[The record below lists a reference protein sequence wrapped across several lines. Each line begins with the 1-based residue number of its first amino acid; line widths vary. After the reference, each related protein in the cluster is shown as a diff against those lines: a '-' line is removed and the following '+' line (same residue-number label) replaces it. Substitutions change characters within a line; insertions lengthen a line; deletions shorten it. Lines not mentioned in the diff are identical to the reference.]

1 MQATNPQ
8 VSLTDRRSVPRA
20 RWWLIAP
27 ILLLFVIIN
36 QIDKSNISVLIADS
50 RFVADMGATG
60 QPARLGFISS
70 SFFVGYGLSLLLW
83 GFIVDRIGP
92 RRSALWGVLG
102 WAVTTVW
109 CGLAGG
115 LTELYVARFALGLA
129 EGCMWPVCNTYV
141 GRWFAEREHGRIQT
155 FWFNGAQIGI
165 AIGLPVV
172 TGILLAAGWHAV
184 FFVCGAA
191 SVGILLPL
199 FYWLAPDEP
208 AQSRWVKPAE
218 LLYVEKSSPA
228 PPKASSAK
236 LRFLV
241 KPAFWLIALCQACLV
256 ATFFGLNTWIPTYLT
271 KARGLPF
278 GTMSV
283 LVASAYLVPV
293 ALALAVAYAS
303 DHTRL
308 PRAAV
313 GAIASVVM
321 AVMILAAV
329 VTPSTIVSML
339 LLVISMAA
347 PITYGAMNTS
357 IMHRLAPPEQ
367 IGRATGIFVGVGNV
381 LGAAGPAIVG
391 WLIGVFHGEY
401 LAAFGFIS
409 ALNLAQA
416 ILYLLVAR
424 KDPSR
429 LT

>member
-1 MQATNPQ
+1 MQATKLPVRQ
-8 VSLTDRRSVPRA
+8 LSATRTAV

-36 QIDKSNISVLIADS
+36 QVDKSNISVLIADS

-70 SFFVGYGLSLLLW
+70 SFFIGYGLSLLLW
-83 GFIVDRIGP
+83 GFVVDRIGP
-92 RRSALWGVLG
+92 RRSALLGVLG

-115 LTELYVARFALGLA
+115 LTQLYLARFALGLA
-129 EGCMWPVCNTYV
+129 EGCMWPVCNSYV

-184 FFVCGAA
+184 FFVCAAA
-191 SVGILLPL
+191 SLGILLPL

-208 AQSRWVKPAE
+208 AQSRWVSPAE
-218 LLYVEKSSPA
+218 RLYVEQNRPA
-228 PPKASSAK
+228 PPQASSPS
-236 LRFLV
+236 LRFLAV
-241 KPAFWLIALCQACLV
+241 PAFWLVALCQACLV

-271 KARGLPF
+271 QARGLPF
-278 GTMSV
+278 ATMSV
-283 LVASAYLVPV
+283 WVACAYLVPV
-293 ALALAVAYAS
+293 ALALAIGYAADFS
-303 DHTRL
+303 KL
-308 PRAAV
+308 PRATV
-313 GAIASVVM
+313 GAISSLVM

-329 VTPSTIVSML
+329 LAPNTIVSML

-367 IGRATGIFVGVGNV
+367 IGRATGIFVGAGNV

-391 WLIGVFHGEY
+391 WLIGVFRGEY

-416 ILYLLVAR
+416 LLYLLVGR
-424 KDPSR
+424 QER
-429 LT
+429 R

>member
-1 MQATNPQ
+1 MQAT
-8 VSLTDRRSVPRA
+8 RVPVRPISAQQTAA

-70 SFFVGYGLSLLLW
+70 SFFVGYGLSLLVW
-83 GFIVDRIGP
+83 GFVVDRIGP

-102 WAVTTVW
+102 WAATTVW

-115 LTELYVARFALGLA
+115 LTELYLARFALGLA

-165 AIGLPVV
+165 AIGLPAV

-208 AQSRWVKPAE
+208 ARSRWVNPAE
-218 LLYVEKSSPA
+218 RLYVEQNRPA
-228 PPKASSAK
+228 PPKASSAS
-236 LRFLV
+236 LRFLA

-278 GTMSV
+278 GTMSIM
-283 LVASAYLVPV
+283 VASAYLVPV
-293 ALALAVAYAS
+293 ALALAIAYAS

-329 VTPSTIVSML
+329 LSSSTIVAML

-357 IMHRLAPPEQ
+357 IMHQLAPPGQ

-381 LGAAGPAIVG
+381 LGAGGPTIVG
-391 WLIGVFHGEY
+391 WLIGIFNGEY
-401 LAAFGFIS
+401 LAAFGFI
-409 ALNLAQA
+409 AVLNLAQA
-416 ILYLLVAR
+416 ILYLFV
-424 KDPSR
+424 SR
-429 LT
+429 QE